1 MADFF
6 RGLSGGFQSG
16 LQLGQAMRD
25 KQQREELAQ
34 VYAKPDSYLDY
45 TAAGQKQIQDLAA
58 SGLYNLE
65 AVPGAEGVA
74 PTLRYTPKQG
84 LMSYDASGNGVTEAP
99 IEIAPQQ
106 VQRYAGR
113 VAEGQF
119 DPMALQGLRAREAA
133 RVVGAYGD
141 PVRAAQLEAD
151 ALRME
156 REAVEAPL
164 RQQSLRQQ
172 VELGGIQV
180 GQARTAQEKTTGFD
194 AAFAKINDTK
204 YDKPEEKDAAVLAA
218 VAQFRGP
225 EAAAAL
231 QANYST
237 NERNKLLNDGTRF
250 DQIIRQARL
259 KGPAAA
265 LKAIDEL
272 NDSFTLEIDGF
283 KVTQVNKDGTRV
295 PFLEAKS
302 ADEFALS
309 VDSRIKEGGA
319 FELAKFRLDED
330 TKKAQVGYYN
340 AMAKKASQEGAA
352 NQLSGVQLG
361 YSRDEKGNPVQVMSA
376 LRFNKKSGDLE
387 SVQIPLE
394 RNIVP
399 AAALDP
405 KKINDAAE
413 QLVGTPVD
421 PTNKKGPQH
430 TFQTARQAVTDQ
442 IFNQYLGTGGAP
454 ANLDPA
460 ALAKQILANEKPS
473 APAAAAPAAAKT
485 STNLGLDPNRPKTNV
500 SSVTGVTRETPPTAP
515 NLVAAVGQG
524 LDAGQ
529 ARYKAYLESKIASKQ
544 PLTADEEIRAKRFG
558 LK

>member
-1 MADFF
+1 MGFASGFQAGSQAVE
-6 RGLSGGFQSG
+6 RGIKLREEEQLKQQLAEAYKAPTSGLSYTSEQMDEMRRRQG
-16 LQLGQAMRD
+16 LGIYD
-25 KQQREELAQ
+25 
-34 VYAKPDSYLDY
+34 
-45 TAAGQKQIQDLAA
+45 I
-58 SGLYNLE
+58 E
-65 AVPGAEGVA
+65 AVPGAEGQA

-84 LMSYDASGNGVTEAP
+84 LDLQGDVPAGPTDF
-99 IEIAPQQ
+99 APQQ
-106 VQRYAGR
+106 VQMYGGR
-113 VAEGQF
+113 SVAGQF
-119 DPMALQGLRAREAA
+119 DPVALQGLQARRAAEA
-133 RVVGAYGD
+133 VGASGD
-141 PVRAAQLEAD
+141 FRGAAALQQQASDLEYQAKVRPLQLEQ
-151 ALRME
+151 
-156 REAVEAPL
+156 L
-164 RQQSLRQQ
+164 RQQGLLTGLNLTAAQKA
-172 VELGGIQV
+172 
-180 GQARTAQEKTTGFD
+180 QAKSDSFDTAFDDISKTEYET
-194 AAFAKINDTK
+194 
-204 YDKPEEKDAAVLAA
+204 PEAKDAAVLSA
-218 VAQFRGP
+218 VARFKGP

-237 NERNKLLNDGTRF
+237 NERNIIATNGLKF
-250 DQIIRQARL
+250 DQKIRQARL
-259 KGPAAA
+259 KGPAEA
-265 LKAIDEL
+265 LKVIDEL

-319 FELAKFRLDED
+319 YELAKFRQDEES
-330 TKKAQVGYYN
+330 KKALNAYY
-340 AMAKKASQEGAA
+340 AAKTREAGAASSAAA
-352 NQLSGVQLG
+352 NQLSGVQIG
-361 YSRDEKGNPVQVMSA
+361 YSRDDKGNPIQVMSGM
-376 LRFNKKSGDLE
+376 RFNKRTGELE
-387 SVQIPLE
+387 SVQVKLDQ
-394 RNIVP
+394 NVVP

-421 PTNKKGPQH
+421 PTNKKGPKH

-544 PLTADEEIRAKRFG
+544 PLTADEEIRATRFG

>member
-6 RGLSGGFQSG
+6 RGLAGGFQSG

-25 KQQREELAQ
+25 KRQREELAQ
-34 VYAKPDSYLDY
+34 VYAKPESFTDY
-45 TAAGQKQIQDLAA
+45 TPAQQQQIQGLQA
-58 SGLYNLE
+58 SGAYDVE
-65 AVPGAEGVA
+65 AVPGAEGQA
-74 PTLRYTPKQG
+74 PTLRYIPKQG
-84 LMSYDASGNGVTEAP
+84 LDLQGDMPAGP
-99 IEIAPQQ
+99 IEVAPQQ
-106 VQRYAGR
+106 VQRYAGQT
-113 VAEGQF
+113 VAGQF

-361 YSRDEKGNPVQVMSA
+361 YSRDEKGNPIQVMSA
-376 LRFNKKSGDLE
+376 LRFNKQSGDLE

-413 QLVGTPVD
+413 QIVGTPVD

-473 APAAAAPAAAKT
+473 APAAAPAAAKT

-500 SSVTGVTRETPPTAP
+500 SSVTGVARETPPTAP